1 MPASYQDRALAYLRA
16 CNPNHNIRVNVH
28 NGNFEMES
36 GPVHFGDTY
45 WYDFASLS
53 DPKYTGGR
61 VAIIDHTGDSDV
73 IQKYLD

>member
-1 MPASYQDRALAYLRA
+1 MPASHQDRALAYLRA
-16 CNPNHNIRVNVH
+16 CNPNRNIRVNVH

-36 GPVHFGDTY
+36 GS
-45 WYDFASLS
+45 DFYGKTHWFDIASLS

-61 VAIIDHTGDSDV
+61 FAIIDHTGDSDV